1 MSTAANTGTMNTTV
15 HAYKT
20 GWKRGLIETR
30 ISLTTIGDLMGFIM
44 PTAIAIVVLFFMR
57 GADFE
62 GSPVSLGAMNMPSL
76 IGMNVVFGGIMGIMG
91 TLSMDRT
98 NGTLLRAK
106 SMPGGMTGYLVGHMV
121 STALFVLATVAVM
134 LAAGLVLFD
143 GLEFDSPDRW
153 LLFVAVVLMGIVT
166 TLPLG
171 AVLGAAINNPKN
183 MGLVMFPIMGSVA
196 ISGIFYPLTALPGW
210 LQGIGQVFPIYW
222 MGLGMRHSLLPDSA
236 VAVEVDGSWRTLL
249 MFAVLAAW
257 AVLALA
263 LAPKLLRRMA
273 RRESGSAV
281 AARRAEMQQQ
291 WG

>member
-1 MSTAANTGTMNTTV
+1 MNTTV